1 MFFFN
6 HKNMFGHFEVLIE
19 IIFYLV
25 ILRTHR
31 FDIFKNIYK
40 MKSKCLVINR
50 YYIFYFRIKLLILM
64 CNKK

>member
-1 MFFFN
+1 
-6 HKNMFGHFEVLIE
+6 MFGHFGVLIE

-40 MKSKCLVINR
+40 MKSKCLVIG
-50 YYIFYFRIKLLILM
+50 IIFFYFRIKLLILM